1 MYSHPPKAS
10 YGVAPPRQTHLQHK
24 QPETKPSTHKKE
36 HTMLTLHL
44 LEQSRALRI
53 LWLLEILGA
62 DYTLQTH
69 PRDPQT
75 LLAPEALKRIHP
87 LGKSPLLQDGS
98 LTLAEAA
105 RLPTT

>member
-1 MYSHPPKAS
+1 
-10 YGVAPPRQTHLQHK
+10 
-24 QPETKPSTHKKE
+24 
-36 HTMLTLHL
+36 MLTLHL

-62 DYTLQTH
+62 DYTLQTY
-69 PRDPQT
+69 PRDPHT

-98 LTLAEAA
+98 NQHVADDEGVVVGFVDGTGEQ
-105 RLPTT
+105 RI